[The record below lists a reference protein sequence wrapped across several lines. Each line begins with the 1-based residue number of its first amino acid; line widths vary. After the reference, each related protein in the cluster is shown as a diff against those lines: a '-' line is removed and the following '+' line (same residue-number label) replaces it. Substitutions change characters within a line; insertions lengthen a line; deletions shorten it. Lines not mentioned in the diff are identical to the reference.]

1 VSQAFVLIFCLKE
14 ANCMLDAALL
24 GTGGMMPLPARFLT
38 SLLLRF
44 SGRLVMVDCGE
55 GTQITLKLL
64 GWGYKNLDAICFTHF
79 HADHIAGL
87 PGLLLTVGNSGRE
100 EPVTLIGP
108 PGMALVAR
116 SLCIIAQELPF
127 EVNIIELPYER
138 GAAPKQIKLG
148 DFIISALPV
157 DHRIPCFAYTF
168 EFKRAGRFD
177 IDKAK
182 LNSVPM
188 QAWNRLQKYET
199 VMLEGAEYTPEM
211 VLGPPRTPI
220 KLAYCTDTRPVKELP
235 EFIQNSDLF
244 ICEGL
249 YGESEMLE
257 KTAAH
262 KHMIFQEAAGIAK
275 AGRVNELWL
284 THFSPA
290 MTYPEQFISAARS
303 IFPNSTAGRDRM
315 NKTIHY
321 REDE

>member
-1 VSQAFVLIFCLKE
+1 
-14 ANCMLDAALL
+14 MLDAALL
-24 GTGGMMPLPARFLT
+24 GTGGMMPLPNRYLT

-108 PGMALVAR
+108 PGMGVVAR

-127 EVNIIELPYER
+127 EMNIIELPFER
-138 GAAPKQIKLG
+138 GVAPQQIEFG
-148 DFIISALPV
+148 DFLISALAV
-157 DHRIPCFAYTF
+157 DHRIPCFAYSF

-177 IDKAK
+177 VDKAK
-182 LNSVPM
+182 LNNVPL

-199 VMLEGAEYTPEM
+199 VVINGIEYKPEM
-211 VLGPPRTPI
+211 VLGPPRSPI
-220 KLAYCTDTRPVKELP
+220 KLSYCTDSRPVKELP
-235 EFIQNSDLF
+235 GFIKGSDLF

-249 YGESEMLE
+249 YGEPEMLT

-262 KHMIFQEAAGIAK
+262 KHMIFQEAAGLAK
-275 AGRVNELWL
+275 AGGVDELWL

-290 MTYPEQFISAARS
+290 MTFPESFINEARS
-303 IFPNSTAGRDRM
+303 IFPNAYAGKDRM
-315 NKTIHY
+315 TKTINY
-321 REDE
+321 RDE